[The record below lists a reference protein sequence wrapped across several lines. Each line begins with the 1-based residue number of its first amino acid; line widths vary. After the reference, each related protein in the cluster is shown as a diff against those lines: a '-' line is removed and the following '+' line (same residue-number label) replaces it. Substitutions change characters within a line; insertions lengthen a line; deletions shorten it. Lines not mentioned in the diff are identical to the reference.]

1 MFDLEKTFALKANK
15 RLRLSAKVKTICAMN
30 AVAQESEMKKSGCCL
45 VHRQR
50 FGGSRSPLKP
60 KGLVGL
66 LAFLMFFSHGAV
78 GQNLDLDS
86 FLAPVQGGSDVVQG
100 EVEVGDTVH
109 AETMQDGLNAA
120 NGLLAEDGDGVL
132 LVSTKTGLGTIAR
145 ASASYN
151 VNENLNATLLSKRA
165 AYFRAY
171 QQAKKELLVN
181 FEGVQNSCEG
191 AVNDQLVD
199 LQTGV
204 ESAANTLTETSEMCK
219 ETISGLLAAFVV
231 FDVDDNQSEQE
242 VSISV
247 ASSTKTRSAFSRL
260 GEAVIQ
266 TGDPNA
272 AFQNL
277 MVEIARFATPPMGAR
292 LITAPDTGEQVVV
305 GFGSSIVR
313 TNKNKSV
320 AKRLAKAAKNN
331 AETRA
336 RNALVKFLQG
346 DKLYWEGGF
355 DESQIEGSQQFEIPV
370 DEEGNAGDP
379 QVLENERNVFLNV
392 LTDSQ
397 AYSTISSGK
406 VPPGVRIRSF
416 TSEDGYWQ
424 FSVAVFAQ
432 SATAEARQ
440 ASSENKSAAGKLDQM
455 ESQQAGSARAGA
467 ASRPLRIEGGL
478 SSGAANPQGPSG
490 QVSDQ
495 EDF

>member
-1 MFDLEKTFALKANK
+1 MRFITRQAARIGIIAMTTGVLGAAGHAN
-15 RLRLSAKVKTICAMN
+15 A
-30 AVAQESEMKKSGCCL
+30 
-45 VHRQR
+45 
-50 FGGSRSPLKP
+50 
-60 KGLVGL
+60 
-66 LAFLMFFSHGAV
+66 
-78 GQNLDLDS
+78 QNLDLDS
-86 FLAPVQGGSDVVQG
+86 FLAPVQGGSDSVQG
-100 EVEVGDTVH
+100 DVEVGDTVH

-151 VNENLNATLLSKRA
+151 TYENLNATLLSKRA

-171 QQAKKELLVN
+171 QEAKRQLLVN
-181 FEGVQNSCEG
+181 FDGVQNSCEG
-191 AVNDQLVD
+191 AVSDELVD

-231 FDVDDNQSEQE
+231 FDVDDDVNDQE

-272 AFQNL
+272 AFKNL

-305 GFGSSIVR
+305 GFGSSIIR

-336 RNALVKFLQG
+336 RNALVQFLQG

-370 DEEGNAGDP
+370 DENGDLGDP
-379 QVLENERNVFLNV
+379 QVLDNERNVFLNV

-397 AYSTISSGK
+397 AYSTVSSGK
-406 VPPGVRIRSF
+406 VPPGVRTRSF
-416 TSEDGYWQ
+416 ESEDGHWH
-424 FSVAVFAQ
+424 FSVAVFQQ
-432 SATAEARQ
+432 SATAQE
-440 ASSENKSAAGKLDQM
+440 SS
-455 ESQQAGSARAGA
+455 
-467 ASRPLRIEGGL
+467 
-478 SSGAANPQGPSG
+478 
-490 QVSDQ
+490 SDCVP
-495 EDF
+495 

>member
-1 MFDLEKTFALKANK
+1 MRFI
-15 RLRLSAKVKTICAMN
+15 S
-30 AVAQESEMKKSGCCL
+30 
-45 VHRQR
+45 RQAAR
-50 FGGSRSPLKP
+50 IGIIVMTTGIL
-60 KGLVGL
+60 
-66 LAFLMFFSHGAV
+66 GAV
-78 GQNLDLDS
+78 GHASAQNLDLDS
-86 FLAPVQGGSDVVQG
+86 FLAPVQGGSDTVQG
-100 EVEVGDTVH
+100 DIEVGDTVH

-151 VNENLNATLLSKRA
+151 IYENLNATLLSKRA

-171 QQAKKELLVN
+171 QEAKRQLLVN
-181 FEGVQNSCEG
+181 FDGVQNSCEG
-191 AVNDQLVD
+191 AVSDELVD

-231 FDVDDNQSEQE
+231 FDVDDDVNEQE

-272 AFQNL
+272 AFKNL

-305 GFGSSIVR
+305 GFGSSIIR

-336 RNALVKFLQG
+336 RNALVQFLQG

-355 DESQIEGSQQFEIPV
+355 DESQIEGSQQFENPV
-370 DEEGNAGDP
+370 DENGDLGDP
-379 QVLENERNVFLNV
+379 QVLDNERNGFLNV

-397 AYSTISSGK
+397 AYSTVSSGK
-406 VPPGVRIRSF
+406 VPPGVRTRSF
-416 TSEDGYWQ
+416 ESEDGHWH
-424 FSVAVFAQ
+424 FSVAVFHQ
-432 SATAEARQ
+432 SATAQARQ
-440 ASSENKSAAGKLDQM
+440 ASRENQAAAGKMDQM
-455 ESQQAGSARAGA
+455 ESQQGSTGSSSRA
-467 ASRPLRIEGGL
+467 LNVEGGL
-478 SSGAANPQGPSG
+478 LSGAANSQGPSG
-490 QVSDQ
+490 QVSEKD
-495 EDF
+495 DF

>member
-1 MFDLEKTFALKANK
+1 MMKLSMIKRKGAGIGMAGLIASMLCSGGHAFA
-15 RLRLSAKVKTICAMN
+15 
-30 AVAQESEMKKSGCCL
+30 
-45 VHRQR
+45 
-50 FGGSRSPLKP
+50 
-60 KGLVGL
+60 
-66 LAFLMFFSHGAV
+66 
-78 GQNLDLDS
+78 QNLDLDS
-86 FLAPVQGGSDVVQG
+86 FLAPVQGGSEAVEG
-100 EVEVGDTVH
+100 NVEVGDTVH

-151 VNENLNATLLSKRA
+151 TYQNINATMLSKRG

-171 QQAKKELLVN
+171 QEAKKQLLVN
-181 FEGVQNSCEG
+181 FDGVQNSCEG
-191 AVNDQLVD
+191 AVSDDLVVID
-199 LQTGV
+199 TGV
-204 ESAANTLTETSEMCK
+204 ESTANTLTEISEMCQ

-231 FDVDDNQSEQE
+231 FDVDDDVNDQE

-260 GEAVIQ
+260 GEAVIM
-266 TGDPNA
+266 TGNPNA

-305 GFGSSIVR
+305 GFGSSIIR

-331 AETRA
+331 ADTRA
-336 RNALVKFLQG
+336 RNALVQFLQG
-346 DKLYWEGGF
+346 DNLYWEGGF
-355 DESQIEGSQQFEIPV
+355 DESQIEGSEQFQIPV
-370 DEEGNAGDP
+370 DEEGNVGDP
-379 QVLENERNVFLNV
+379 QVLDSERNVFMNV

-397 AYSTISSGK
+397 AYSTVSSGK
-406 VPPGVRIRSF
+406 VPPGVRTRSF
-416 TSEDGYWQ
+416 KSEDGYWQ
-424 FSVAVFAQ
+424 FSVAVFSQ
-432 SATAEARQ
+432 SATAQARQ
-440 ASSENKSAAGKLDQM
+440 ASRENKAASGKLDQM
-455 ESQQAGSARAGA
+455 ETQQGGGGSTGSASRA
-467 ASRPLRIEGGL
+467 LQIEGGL
-478 SSGAANPQGPSG
+478 TSGGLNPQGPSG

>member
-1 MFDLEKTFALKANK
+1 MMK
-15 RLRLSAKVKTICAMN
+15 LSSFMAKG
-30 AVAQESEMKKSGCCL
+30 SG
-45 VHRQR
+45 V
-50 FGGSRSPLKP
+50 
-60 KGLVGL
+60 GLVTLTAAML
-66 LAFLMFFSHGAV
+66 LSGGQAIA
-78 GQNLDLDS
+78 QNLDLDS
-86 FLAPVQGGSDVVQG
+86 FLAPVQGGDETVQG
-100 EVEVGDTVH
+100 DVEVGDTVH

-151 VNENLNATLLSKRA
+151 TYQNINATMLSKRG

-171 QQAKKELLVN
+171 QEAKKQLVVN
-181 FEGVQNSCEG
+181 FDGVQNSCEG
-191 AVNDQLVD
+191 AVSDDLVVID
-199 LQTGV
+199 TGV
-204 ESAANTLTETSEMCK
+204 ESTANTLTETSEVCK

-231 FDVDDNQSEQE
+231 FDVDDNVDDQE

-292 LITAPDTGEQVVV
+292 LITAPGSGEQVVV
-305 GFGSSIVR
+305 GFGSSIIR

-320 AKRLAKAAKNN
+320 AKRLAKAAKSN
-331 AETRA
+331 ADTRA
-336 RNALVKFLQG
+336 RNALVQFLQG
-346 DKLYWEGGF
+346 DNLYWEGGF
-355 DESQIEGSQQFEIPV
+355 DESQVEGSEQFQIPV
-370 DEEGNAGDP
+370 DEEGNVGDP
-379 QVLENERNVFLNV
+379 QVLDNERNVFLNT

-397 AYSTISSGK
+397 AYSSVSSGK
-406 VPPGVRIRSF
+406 VPPGVRTRSF
-416 TSEDGYWQ
+416 KSDDGYWQ
-424 FSVAVFAQ
+424 FSVAVFSQ
-432 SATAEARQ
+432 SATAQARQ
-440 ASSENKSAAGKLDQM
+440 ASRENKAASGKLDQM
-455 ESQQAGSARAGA
+455 ESQQGSTKRPSRA
-467 ASRPLRIEGGL
+467 LKVEGGL
-478 SSGAANPQGPSG
+478 TSGGINPQGPSG

>member
-1 MFDLEKTFALKANK
+1 MMK
-15 RLRLSAKVKTICAMN
+15 LSSFMAKG
-30 AVAQESEMKKSGCCL
+30 SG
-45 VHRQR
+45 V
-50 FGGSRSPLKP
+50 
-60 KGLVGL
+60 GLVTLTAAML
-66 LAFLMFFSHGAV
+66 LSGGQAIA
-78 GQNLDLDS
+78 QNLDLDS
-86 FLAPVQGGSDVVQG
+86 FLAPVQGGDEAVQG
-100 EVEVGDTVH
+100 DVEVGDTVH

-151 VNENLNATLLSKRA
+151 TYQNINATMLSKRG

-171 QQAKKELLVN
+171 QEAKKQLVVN
-181 FEGVQNSCEG
+181 FDGVQNSCES
-191 AVNDQLVD
+191 AVSDDLVVID
-199 LQTGV
+199 TGV
-204 ESAANTLTETSEMCK
+204 ESTANTLTETSEVCK

-231 FDVDDNQSEQE
+231 FDVDDNVDDQE

-292 LITAPDTGEQVVV
+292 LITAPGSGEQVVV
-305 GFGSSIVR
+305 GFGSSIIR

-331 AETRA
+331 ADTRA
-336 RNALVKFLQG
+336 RNALVQFLQG
-346 DKLYWEGGF
+346 DNLYWEGGF
-355 DESQIEGSQQFEIPV
+355 DESQIEGSEQFQIPV
-370 DEEGNAGDP
+370 DDEGNVGDP
-379 QVLENERNVFLNV
+379 QVLDNERNVFLNT

-397 AYSTISSGK
+397 AYSSVSSGK
-406 VPPGVRIRSF
+406 VPPGVRTRSF
-416 TSEDGYWQ
+416 KSDDGYWQ
-424 FSVAVFAQ
+424 FSVAVFSQ
-432 SATAEARQ
+432 SATAQARQ
-440 ASSENKSAAGKLDQM
+440 ASRENKAASGKLDQM
-455 ESQQAGSARAGA
+455 ESQQGSTKRTSRA
-467 ASRPLRIEGGL
+467 LKVEGGL
-478 SSGAANPQGPSG
+478 TSGGINPQGPSG

>member
-1 MFDLEKTFALKANK
+1 
-15 RLRLSAKVKTICAMN
+15 
-30 AVAQESEMKKSGCCL
+30 MKK
-45 VHRQR
+45 RAA
-50 FGGSRSPLKP
+50 KP
-60 KGLVGL
+60 TGTLGLRTAAVV
-66 LAFLMFFSHGAV
+66 AALMFGTGHAMA
-78 GQNLDLDS
+78 QNLDLDS
-86 FLAPVQGGSDVVQG
+86 FLAPVQGGSDVVEG
-100 EVEVGDTVH
+100 NVEVGETIH

-145 ASASYN
+145 ASVGYN
-151 VNENLNATLLSKRA
+151 TYQNLNATLLSKRG

-171 QQAKKELLVN
+171 QEAKRQLLVN
-181 FEGVQNSCEG
+181 FEGVQNKCEG
-191 AVNDQLVD
+191 AVTDDLVD

-204 ESAANTLTETSEMCK
+204 ESAANTLTETSEVCK

-231 FDVDDNQSEQE
+231 FDVDDNVNEQE

-277 MVEIARFATPPMGAR
+277 MMEIAKFATPPMGAR

-305 GFGSSIVR
+305 GFGSSIIR
-313 TNKNKSV
+313 TNKNKNV

-336 RNALVKFLQG
+336 RNALVQFLQG
-346 DKLYWEGGF
+346 DNLYWEGGF
-355 DESQIEGSQQFEIPV
+355 DESQIEGSEQFEIPV
-370 DEEGNAGDP
+370 DEDGNVGDP
-379 QVLENERNVFLNV
+379 QVLDNERNVFLNV

-397 AYSTISSGK
+397 AYSTVSAGK
-406 VPPGVRIRSF
+406 VPPGVRTRSF
-416 TSEDGYWQ
+416 KSDDGYWQ
-424 FSVAVFAQ
+424 FSVAVFSQ
-432 SATAEARQ
+432 SATAQARQ
-440 ASSENKSAAGKLDQM
+440 AGRENAAAAGKLDKM
-455 ESQQAGSARAGA
+455 ESQQGSAAPAKSTSRA
-467 ASRPLRIEGGL
+467 LQIEGGMNAG
-478 SSGAANPQGPSG
+478 SVNPQGPTG
-490 QVSDQ
+490 QVSDK

>member
-1 MFDLEKTFALKANK
+1 MQTVTQVFLEMF
-15 RLRLSAKVKTICAMN
+15 
-30 AVAQESEMKKSGCCL
+30 EMRFIS
-45 VHRQR
+45 RQAAR
-50 FGGSRSPLKP
+50 IGIIVMTTGIL
-60 KGLVGL
+60 
-66 LAFLMFFSHGAV
+66 GAV
-78 GQNLDLDS
+78 GHASAQNLDLDS
-86 FLAPVQGGSDVVQG
+86 FLAPVQGGSDTVQG
-100 EVEVGDTVH
+100 DIEVGDTVH

-151 VNENLNATLLSKRA
+151 IYENLNATLLSKRA

-171 QQAKKELLVN
+171 QEAKRQLLVN
-181 FEGVQNSCEG
+181 FDGVQNSCEG
-191 AVNDQLVD
+191 AVSDELVD

-231 FDVDDNQSEQE
+231 FDVDDDVNDQE

-272 AFQNL
+272 AFKNL

-305 GFGSSIVR
+305 GFGSSIIR

-336 RNALVKFLQG
+336 RNALVQFLQG

-370 DEEGNAGDP
+370 DENGDLGDP
-379 QVLENERNVFLNV
+379 QVLDNERNVFLNV

-397 AYSTISSGK
+397 AYSTVSSGK
-406 VPPGVRIRSF
+406 VPPGVRTRSF
-416 TSEDGYWQ
+416 ESEDGHWH
-424 FSVAVFAQ
+424 FSVAVFQQ
-432 SATAEARQ
+432 SATAQARQ
-440 ASSENKSAAGKLDQM
+440 ASRENQAAAGKMDQM
-455 ESQQAGSARAGA
+455 ESQQGSTGSSSRA
-467 ASRPLRIEGGL
+467 LKVEGGL

-490 QVSDQ
+490 QVSEKD
-495 EDF
+495 DF

>member
-1 MFDLEKTFALKANK
+1 MLFITRQA
-15 RLRLSAKVKTICAMN
+15 AKIGIIVMTTG
-30 AVAQESEMKKSGCCL
+30 VL
-45 VHRQR
+45 H
-50 FGGSRSPLKP
+50 
-60 KGLVGL
+60 
-66 LAFLMFFSHGAV
+66 AV
-78 GQNLDLDS
+78 GQASAQDLDLDS
-86 FLAPVQGGSDVVQG
+86 FLAPVQGGSDAVQG
-100 EVEVGDTVH
+100 DVEVGDTVH

-151 VNENLNATLLSKRA
+151 IYENLNATLLSKRT

-171 QQAKKELLVN
+171 QEAKRQLLVN
-181 FEGVQNSCEG
+181 FDGVQNSCEG
-191 AVNDQLVD
+191 AVSDELVD

-231 FDVDDNQSEQE
+231 FDVDDDVNDQE

-272 AFQNL
+272 AFKNL

-305 GFGSSIVR
+305 GFGSSIIR
-313 TNKNKSV
+313 SNKNKSV

-336 RNALVKFLQG
+336 RNALVQFLQG

-370 DEEGNAGDP
+370 DEEGNVGDP
-379 QVLENERNVFLNV
+379 QVLDNERDLFLNV

-397 AYSTISSGK
+397 AYSTVSSGK
-406 VPPGVRIRSF
+406 VPPGVRTRSF

-424 FSVAVFAQ
+424 FSVAVFQQ
-432 SATAEARQ
+432 SATAQARQ
-440 ASSENKSAAGKLDQM
+440 ASRENKAAAGKMEQM
-455 ESQQAGSARAGA
+455 ESKQGSTGSSSRA
-467 ASRPLRIEGGL
+467 LKVEGGL
-478 SSGAANPQGPSG
+478 SLGAANPQGPSG
-490 QVSDQ
+490 QVSEKD
-495 EDF
+495 DF